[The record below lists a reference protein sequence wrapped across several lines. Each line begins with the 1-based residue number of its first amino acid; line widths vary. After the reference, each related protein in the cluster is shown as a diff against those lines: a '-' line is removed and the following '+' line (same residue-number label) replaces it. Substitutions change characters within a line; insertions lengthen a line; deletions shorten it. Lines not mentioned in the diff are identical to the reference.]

1 MKNPDFSKIDG
12 LIPAIVQDYR
22 TGIVLMLG
30 FMNSEAYNKT
40 RNEGLVTFFSR
51 TRQRLWTKGEESGN
65 HLKVVDMKLDCDND
79 TVLIKADPE
88 GPVCHTGT
96 ISCFGEETE
105 YGLQFLSELQD
116 LLRSRKKNKPEDSY
130 TAKLFSSGTNAI
142 AQKLGEESIELIIES
157 KEKDDKRFL
166 DESADLLFHYLLL
179 LIDRGYELSDV
190 TEVLKKRHQ
199 AKKH

>member
-51 TRQRLWTKGEESGN
+51 TRQKLWTKGEESGN

-105 YGLQFLSELQD
+105 SGLQFLSELQD